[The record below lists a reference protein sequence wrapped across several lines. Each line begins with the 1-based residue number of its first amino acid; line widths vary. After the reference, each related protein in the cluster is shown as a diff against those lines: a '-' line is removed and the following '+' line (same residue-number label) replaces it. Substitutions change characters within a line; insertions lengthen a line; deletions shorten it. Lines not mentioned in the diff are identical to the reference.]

1 MEKLEKIKK
10 LLLAIL
16 TFICMIILMM
26 DIVMFSLKKTSE
38 QYLKEEKIKEIVE
51 NINVIDLFKD
61 EEGKEL
67 EEFTQIKDKI
77 VDSGIPKEAV
87 DSFIS
92 SEPVNKYA
100 SDTINKAIDNVL
112 ENKQEKVIDSNSLNT
127 FFENNIDNISKEL
140 QEKDVPKSEYLTK
153 ENQQKILNKIKEKT
167 PYIEEKIDEVSNKIS
182 EKLGLNYTLK
192 ISKMINIFDLLYTKL
207 LDLILIIVFI
217 IFIMGICITRKSI
230 YNSLKW
236 IGITFILSS
245 VILHCISFI
254 IPKLYKYIDKVPIGF
269 NKMIKSALEDSVK
282 NINSYGLIYLII
294 GIIFI
299 VINIVIYYILLKR
312 ENKKIKI

>member
-10 LLLAIL
+10 FLLAIL
-16 TFICMIILMM
+16 TFICMLVLMT
-26 DIVMFSLKKTSE
+26 DIVLFSLKKTSE
-38 QYLKEEKIKEIVE
+38 KYLKEEKIKEIVE

-61 EEGKEL
+61 KDGKEL

-87 DSFIS
+87 DSFINS
-92 SEPVNKYA
+92 DPVNKYA

-127 FFENNIDNISKEL
+127 FFENNMDSISKEL
-140 QEKDVPKSEYLTK
+140 QEKNVPKSEYLTK

-167 PYIEEKIDEVSNKIS
+167 PYIEEKIDAVSNKIS
-182 EKLGLNYTLK
+182 EKLGFDYTLK
-192 ISKMINIFDLLYTKL
+192 ISKMINLFELLYTKL
-207 LDLILIIVFI
+207 LDFLLIIVFI
-217 IFIMGICITRKSI
+217 IFIMGICITRQSI
-230 YNSLKW
+230 YKSLKW
-236 IGITFILSS
+236 IGITFVSSSIILY
-245 VILHCISFI
+245 CISFI
-254 IPKLYKYIDKVPIGF
+254 IPKIYKYIDKVPVGF
-269 NKMIKSALEDSVK
+269 NTMIKKALEDSSK

-294 GIIFI
+294 GVILT

-312 ENKKIKI
+312 ENKKFKI